1 MGLTNNTVKLEKN
14 YEKWKKMFEEEKNNL
29 NKIFDDNSFKI
40 EHVGSTAVKGL
51 LAKPI
56 VDIAIG
62 LDSFEDIK
70 IYENKLKE
78 IYTFKENFKK
88 NEILLIKENK
98 TETFFLIHILLVND
112 KRYQDMIRFR
122 NILNSNK
129 EIFKEY
135 EDLKITLSKKYA
147 NDRKMYTQSKNEFI
161 TNILKNTNN

>member
-14 YEKWKKMFEEEKNNL
+14 YEKWKKMFEKEKNNL

-78 IYTFKENFKK
+78 IYTFKVNFKK

-122 NILNSNK
+122 NILNNNK
-129 EIFKEY
+129 EILKEY

-161 TNILKNTNN
+161 TNILKRTN

>member
-40 EHVGSTAVKGL
+40 EHVGSTAVNGL

-112 KRYQDMIRFR
+112 KRYQDMIKFR
-122 NILNSNK
+122 NILNNNK
-129 EIFKEY
+129 EILKEY
-135 EDLKITLSKKYA
+135 EDLKIMLSKKYA
-147 NDRKMYTQSKNEFI
+147 NDRKMYTQSKNKFI
-161 TNILKNTNN
+161 TNILKNTN

>member
-1 MGLTNNTVKLEKN
+1 MGLTNNTVKLEN
-14 YEKWKKMFEEEKNNL
+14 NFEKWKKMFEEEKNNL
-29 NKIFDDNSFKI
+29 NKIFDNNSLKI

-122 NILNSNK
+122 NILNNNK
-129 EIFKEY
+129 EILKEY

>member
-29 NKIFDDNSFKI
+29 NKIFDDNFFKI

-62 LDSFEDIK
+62 LDSFENIK

-98 TETFFLIHILLVND
+98 TETFFLIHILLFND

-122 NILNSNK
+122 NILNNNK
-129 EIFKEY
+129 EILKEY

-161 TNILKNTNN
+161 TNILKNPNN

>member
-78 IYTFKENFKK
+78 IYTFKVNFKK

-122 NILNSNK
+122 NILNNNK
-129 EIFKEY
+129 EILKEY

-161 TNILKNTNN
+161 TNILKSTN